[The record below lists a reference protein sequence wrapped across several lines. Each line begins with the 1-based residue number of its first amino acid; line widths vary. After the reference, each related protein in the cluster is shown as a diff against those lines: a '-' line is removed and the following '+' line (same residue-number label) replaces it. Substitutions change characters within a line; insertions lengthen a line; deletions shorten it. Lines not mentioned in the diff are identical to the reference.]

1 MQILLPRPERN
12 GWLNGAVR
20 SHFVSRKPS
29 QAEKYLHVSC
39 LSAKM
44 RDAQY
49 SSKWQHSSH
58 PDLQGAARIIRILPA
73 ICRTI
78 PSSPDLHLIVK
89 RAAEIQGL
97 TMTDFVIHALQIAAS
112 QTIERADRVRLS
124 VLDQEAF
131 ANALIAPAKP
141 NAALKRAFAKAN
153 KLLAA

>member
-1 MQILLPRPERN
+1 MPYNVKIIEELVRPAKSLVLPRTK
-12 GWLNGAVR
+12 
-20 SHFVSRKPS
+20 S
-29 QAEKYLHVSC
+29 
-39 LSAKM
+39 
-44 RDAQY
+44 
-49 SSKWQHSSH
+49 
-58 PDLQGAARIIRILPA
+58 LQTARLEARI
-73 ICRTI
+73 
-78 PSSPDLHLIVK
+78 SPDLHLIVK
-89 RAAEIQGL
+89 RAAEIQGR